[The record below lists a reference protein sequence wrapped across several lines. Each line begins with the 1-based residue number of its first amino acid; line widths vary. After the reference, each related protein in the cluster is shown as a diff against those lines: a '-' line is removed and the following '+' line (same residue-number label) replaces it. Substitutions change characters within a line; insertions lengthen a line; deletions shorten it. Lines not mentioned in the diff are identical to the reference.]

1 MPART
6 WLVLG
11 LSICFCEFPCSA
23 QRSNPFGSHGGF
35 GRADVPWDLRRWP
48 GRLSSHLHNG
58 LVRLYRDLFSTRRHS
73 FSRTA
78 PSVSIPTRS
87 SICTTT
93 SSSVGRPWGEQPL
106 RQKLAIGR
114 TYFTSPSLLAVIL
127 LFAIFL

>member
-48 GRLSSHLHNG
+48 GRLFSHLHNG
-58 LVRLYRDLFSTRRHS
+58 LVRLYRDLLFDSEAQVLLHR
-73 FSRTA
+73 A
-78 PSVSIPTRS
+78 
-87 SICTTT
+87 
-93 SSSVGRPWGEQPL
+93 L
-106 RQKLAIGR
+106 RFDSHG
-114 TYFTSPSLLAVIL
+114 
-127 LFAIFL
+127 